1 LVRAAALLAS
11 GFSLQETLAKIRLFI
26 RSLQWVEE
34 AVEVTSRT
42 DWLAAVEAVVVDMP
56 LQASTAEAPARS
68 VKET

>member
-11 GFSLQETLAKIRLFI
+11 GVPIQETLEKILLFI

-34 AVEVTSRT
+34 AGT
-42 DWLAAVEAVVVDMP
+42 DWLAAVEAVVVDSP
-56 LQASTAEAPARS
+56 VEAPARS